1 MRFNDT
7 ALGLALV
14 AIGSAVVWQ
23 ASGFP
28 LRPGMVFGPALFPT
42 IIGGGLIGCGILLI
56 AAKLLRADRTPWFV
70 VPEWG
75 ASLYHVAGIPVIV
88 LLILFYIVASG
99 ALGFTPTM
107 FLILLAAMLWF
118 RAGLLPAVATAMA
131 GAIGIFAGFA
141 LLLRVPLP
149 IGPLER
155 LLW

>member
-14 AIGSAVVWQ
+14 AVGGAVVWR

-42 IIGGGLIGCGILLI
+42 IIGGGLIGCGLLLI
-56 AAKLLRADRTPWFV
+56 AAKLLRSDRTPWFV
-70 VPEWG
+70 VPEWSG
-75 ASLYHVAGIPVIV
+75 SLYHVASIPVIV
-88 LLILFYIVASG
+88 LLILFYVFAS
-99 ALGFTPTM
+99 ATLGFVPTM
-107 FLILLAAMLWF
+107 FLVLLAAMLWF
-118 RAGLLPAVATAMA
+118 RAALPTAVAAALA
-131 GAIGIFAGFA
+131 GSVGIFAGFA

-149 IGPLER
+149 LGPLER